1 MPISLE
7 EFEKLPK
14 EKPARAKVSTQEL
27 LEFLSEQAYS
37 TKEVAAFLNV
47 QTGTAYS
54 RLKRLLQAELVEVAY
69 QGATAYWRAKPGAA
83 APEQTE

>member
-1 MPISLE
+1 LPISLE

-54 RLKRLLQAELVEVAY
+54 RLKRLLQAGKVVVAY
-69 QGATAYWRAKPGAA
+69 SGATAYWRANPE
-83 APEQTE
+83 APAEEE